1 MTLYTRPA
9 FYRDVAREQLRLLA
23 RAGADVAEA
32 WYVALVQTID
42 FLQRQP
48 LVGRERKDLK
58 HPGIRS
64 WRVQRFKR
72 WLIFYGVREDAL
84 ILHRVIYG
92 TMDLSR
98 VEFS

>member
-9 FYRDVAREQLRLLA
+9 FYHDVARAQLRLLD
-23 RAGADVAEA
+23 RAGAEVAEA
-32 WYVALVQTID
+32 WYAALVLTID
-42 FLQRQP
+42 FLQKQP

-72 WLIFYGVREDAL
+72 WMMFYGVRDNAL

-98 VEFS
+98 IEFS